1 MNIKQSYNTC
11 KRIGKLTAIVEKYQD
26 LLEDDIS
33 DIVKIQAEK
42 QSKIE
47 KKIDAI
53 FSLPFIEVS
62 TYKNNNNRQVH
73 KYAGPSY
80 IAKFNTTEQ
89 KIGYFFSENKEK
101 SIIFVNISQKKYD
114 KFMDSA
120 DFRWFPNG
128 SAMVLDDILAKNNL
142 TGEYP
147 ITIMGPNIEEL
158 VKKIGYA
165 SPRLFNFDDYVA
177 VDVNDKAEKKVA
189 ARLAG
194 RVDDE
199 KLFGGIGKYDAE
211 RVYSANDILT
221 DEKLKDAIIFI
232 ARNRSDYYSADLNV
246 CKTTPSKYLHGF
258 EDYLNVVFPKRKAL
272 KINYGDWK
280 RLQKGEAYKKL
291 NTFIEFAKKQGLK
304 YYENLASKNKITN
317 IEGRIGILSSSSVR
331 EKINDYWN
339 ANASRL
345 NLKATPDEMERIN
358 EFMKVVECAE
368 KDNNSWTARDNL
380 RKIEYVARVCGFQIN
395 TAAEEKI
402 EVNADKWPFL
412 EMFSSYSSNLDPEV
426 LLNIVASYKVI

>member
-26 LLEDDIS
+26 LLEDDIF

-89 KIGYFFSENKEK
+89 KIDYFFSENKEK

-158 VKKIGYA
+158 VKKVGYA

-177 VDVNDKAEKKVA
+177 VDVNGKAEKKVA

-211 RVYSANDILT
+211 RVYSANEILA
-221 DEKLKDAIIFI
+221 DANLKDAIIFI
-232 ARNRSDYYSADLNV
+232 ARNRNDYYSADLNT
-246 CKTTPSKYLHGF
+246 CKTAPSKYLHGF
-258 EDYLNVVFPKRKAL
+258 EDYLSIVFPKRKAL

-380 RKIEYVARVCGFQIN
+380 RKIECVARICGFQIN

>member
-158 VKKIGYA
+158 VKKVGYT

-177 VDVNDKAEKKVA
+177 VDVNGKAEKKVA

-211 RVYSANDILT
+211 RVYSANEILA
-221 DEKLKDAIIFI
+221 DANLKDAIIFI
-232 ARNRSDYYSADLNV
+232 ARNRNDYYSADLNT
-246 CKTTPSKYLHGF
+246 CKTAPSKYLHGF
-258 EDYLNVVFPKRKAL
+258 EDYLSIVFPKRKAL

>member
-11 KRIGKLTAIVEKYQD
+11 KRIGKLTKIVEKYQD

-33 DIVKIQAEK
+33 DIVKVQAEK

-47 KKIDAI
+47 NKINDI

-62 TYKNNNNRQVH
+62 TYRNNNNRQVH

-128 SAMVLDDILAKNNL
+128 SAMVLDDILAKNKL
-142 TGEYP
+142 TGDYP
-147 ITIMGPNIEEL
+147 ITIMGPNIEDL
-158 VKKIGYA
+158 VKKVGYA
-165 SPRLFNFDDYVA
+165 SPRVFNFDDYVE
-177 VDVNDKAEKKVA
+177 VDVNGKAEKKVVT
-189 ARLAG
+189 RLAG

-199 KLFGGIGKYDAE
+199 KLFGGIGKYDADKL
-211 RVYSANDILT
+211 YSANQILA
-221 DEKLKDAIIFI
+221 DANLKDAIIFI
-232 ARNRSDYYSADLNV
+232 ARNRSDYYSADLNT
-246 CKTTPSKYLHGF
+246 CKTTPSKYLYGF
-258 EDYLNVVFPKRKAL
+258 EDYLKVVFPKRKAL

-304 YYENLASKNKITN
+304 YYENLASQNKITN
-317 IEGRIGILSSSSVR
+317 IEGRIGVLSSSSVR
-331 EKINDYWN
+331 DKIINYWN

-345 NLKATPDEMERIN
+345 NLEAAPDEMERIK
-358 EFMKVVECAE
+358 EFMKVVENAE

-380 RKIEYVARVCGFQIN
+380 RKIECVARVAGFQIS
-395 TAAEEKI
+395 TAAEETIKI
-402 EVNADKWPFL
+402 DAEKWPFL
-412 EMFSSYSSNLDPEV
+412 EMFSSYSSSLDPEV
-426 LLNIVASYKVI
+426 LLSIVATYKAI

>member
-11 KRIGKLTAIVEKYQD
+11 KRIGKLTKIVEKYQD

-47 KKIDAI
+47 KKIDGI

-62 TYKNNNNRQVH
+62 TYRNNNNRQVH

-80 IAKFNTTEQ
+80 IAKFNTIEQ

-128 SAMVLDDILAKNNL
+128 SAMVLDDILAKNKL
-142 TGEYP
+142 TDDYP
-147 ITIMGPNIEEL
+147 ITIMGPNIEDL
-158 VKKIGYA
+158 VKKVGYA
-165 SPRLFNFDDYVA
+165 SPRVFNFDDYVE
-177 VDVNDKAEKKVA
+177 VDVNGKTEKKAV
-189 ARLAG
+189 ARLAD

-199 KLFGGIGKYDAE
+199 KLFGGIGKYDADK
-211 RVYSANDILT
+211 VYSANEILA
-221 DEKLKDAIIFI
+221 DANLKDAIIFI

-246 CKTTPSKYLHGF
+246 CKTTPSKYLHGI

-317 IEGRIGILSSSSVR
+317 IEGRIGILSLSPVR
-331 EKINDYWN
+331 EKITKYWD

-345 NLKATPDEMERIN
+345 NLAATPDEMERIK
-358 EFMKVVECAE
+358 EFMKVVESAE
-368 KDNNSWTARDNL
+368 KYNNSWTARDNL
-380 RKIEYVARVCGFQIN
+380 RKIEYITRVAGFQIN
-395 TAAEEKI
+395 TAAEETI
-402 EVNADKWPFL
+402 EISAEKWPFL
-412 EMFSSYSSNLDPEV
+412 EMFSSYSSGLDPEV
-426 LLNIVASYKVI
+426 LLSIIATYKVI